1 MKRRPLAAL
10 VLTALLLV
18 AVCASGCVFSSTIP
32 DTYYSYSV
40 DLSAEAGRALFDR
53 YDGAAVLVRVD
64 LYEGEGSFRPVD
76 KLHRES
82 TSTGVYVS
90 EDGFLALPAG
100 AFVPERYDVNRCGVT
115 VTYFTENGAVTSDR
129 VWFYSHALGNNL
141 TIDGNIFLDEESGI
155 ALVKF
160 PLEGREN
167 VWMDVSEGN
176 AASFELSD
184 ELYLFSVLPEGTGNE
199 GTRLLSLISVAG
211 GEHRAD
217 KNSYV
222 YDNVPRGGRFDNI
235 VSGHFSPCDVGGIA
249 VDASGRVAGMVISR
263 LMGRGNGD
271 DAAMQ
276 QSDSIYGIAG
286 MADVSR
292 LSALL
297 EAAQRS
303 GYAQ

>member
-64 LYEGEGSFRPVD
+64 LYEGEGKFQLYRA
-76 KLHRES
+76 S

-90 EDGFLALPAG
+90 EDGFLMLPAG
-100 AFVPERYDVNRCGVT
+100 AFVPERYDVNRCGIT

-129 VWFYSHALGNNL
+129 VWFYSYALGNNL
-141 TIDGNIFLDEESGI
+141 TIEENIFLDEESGV

-167 VWMDVSEGN
+167 VWMDVSEEN

-184 ELYLFSVLPEGTGNE
+184 ELYLFSVLPEGASNE

>member
-18 AVCASGCVFSSTIP
+18 AVCASGCVFSSTVP

-64 LYEGEGSFRPVD
+64 LYEGEGKFQLYRA
-76 KLHRES
+76 S

-90 EDGFLALPAG
+90 EDGFLMLPAG
-100 AFVPERYDVNRCGVT
+100 AFVPERYDVNRCGIT
-115 VTYFTENGAVTSDR
+115 VTYFTENGAVTSER
-129 VWFYSHALGNNL
+129 VWFYSYALGNNL
-141 TIDGNIFLDEESGI
+141 TIDENIFLDEESGV

-167 VWMDVSEGN
+167 VWMDVSEEN

-184 ELYLFSVLPEGTGNE
+184 ELYLFSVLPEGASNE

-235 VSGHFSPCDVGGIA
+235 VSGHFSHCDVGGIA
-249 VDASGRVAGMVISR
+249 VDANGRVAGMVISR

>member
-1 MKRRPLAAL
+1 M
-10 VLTALLLV
+10 
-18 AVCASGCVFSSTIP
+18 
-32 DTYYSYSV
+32 
-40 DLSAEAGRALFDR
+40 
-53 YDGAAVLVRVD
+53 
-64 LYEGEGSFRPVD
+64 
-76 KLHRES
+76 
-82 TSTGVYVS
+82 S

-100 AFVPERYDVNRCGVT
+100 AFVPERYDVNRCGIT
-115 VTYFTENGAVTSDR
+115 VTYFTENGAVTSER
-129 VWFYSHALGNNL
+129 VWFYSYALGNNL
-141 TIDGNIFLDEESGI
+141 TIDGNIFLDEESGV

-167 VWMDVSEGN
+167 VWMDVSEEN

-184 ELYLFSVLPEGTGNE
+184 ELYLFSVLPAGASNE

>member
-1 MKRRPLAAL
+1 M
-10 VLTALLLV
+10 
-18 AVCASGCVFSSTIP
+18 
-32 DTYYSYSV
+32 
-40 DLSAEAGRALFDR
+40 
-53 YDGAAVLVRVD
+53 
-64 LYEGEGSFRPVD
+64 
-76 KLHRES
+76 
-82 TSTGVYVS
+82 S

-100 AFVPERYDVNRCGVT
+100 AFVPERYDVNRCGIT

-129 VWFYSHALGNNL
+129 VWFYSYELGNNL
-141 TIDGNIFLDEESGI
+141 TIEENIFLDEESGV

-184 ELYLFSVLPEGTGNE
+184 ELYLFSVLPEGASNE

-303 GYAQ
+303 GYAK

>member
-18 AVCASGCVFSSTIP
+18 AVCASGCVFSSTVP

-100 AFVPERYDVNRCGVT
+100 AFVPEKYDVNRCGIT

-129 VWFYSHALGNNL
+129 VWFYSYALGNNL
-141 TIDGNIFLDEESGI
+141 TIDENIFLDEESGV

-167 VWMDVSEGN
+167 VWMDVSEEN

-184 ELYLFSVLPEGTGNE
+184 ELYLFSVLPAGAGNE

-222 YDNVPRGGRFDNI
+222 YDNLPRGGRFDNI

-263 LMGRGNGD
+263 IMGRGNGD

-276 QSDSIYGIAG
+276 QSD
-286 MADVSR
+286 

-303 GYAQ
+303 GYAK

>member
-18 AVCASGCVFSSTIP
+18 AVCASGCVFSSTVP
-32 DTYYSYSV
+32 DIYYSYSV

-64 LYEGEGSFRPVD
+64 LYEGEGKFQLYRA
-76 KLHRES
+76 S

-90 EDGFLALPAG
+90 EDGFLMLPAG
-100 AFVPERYDVNRCGVT
+100 AFVPERYDVNRCGIT
-115 VTYFTENGAVTSDR
+115 VTYFTENGAVTSNR
-129 VWFYSHALGNNL
+129 VWFYSYALGNNL
-141 TIDGNIFLDEESGI
+141 TIDENIFLDEESGV

-167 VWMDVSEGN
+167 VWMDVSEEN

-184 ELYLFSVLPEGTGNE
+184 ELYLFSVLPAGAGNE

-217 KNSYV
+217 QNSYV

-235 VSGHFSPCDVGGIA
+235 VNGHFSPCDVGGIA

>member
-1 MKRRPLAAL
+1 M
-10 VLTALLLV
+10 
-18 AVCASGCVFSSTIP
+18 
-32 DTYYSYSV
+32 

-100 AFVPERYDVNRCGVT
+100 AFVPERYDVNRCGIT

-129 VWFYSHALGNNL
+129 VWFYSYALGNNL
-141 TIDGNIFLDEESGI
+141 TIDENIFLDEESGV

-160 PLEGREN
+160 PLEEREN
-167 VWMDVSEGN
+167 VWMDVSEEN

-217 KNSYV
+217 ENSYV

-235 VSGHFSPCDVGGIA
+235 VNGHFSPCDVGGIA